1 MGVNIGNLATI
12 LQALVCGT
20 PGERG
25 CLHNSAEQENEVGN
39 LLTTRVSSLKIRI
52 E

>member
-20 PGERG
+20 PRERG
-25 CLHNSAEQENEVGN
+25 CSHNSAEQENEVEN
-39 LLTTRVSSLKIRI
+39 LLTTRVSSVKTQI